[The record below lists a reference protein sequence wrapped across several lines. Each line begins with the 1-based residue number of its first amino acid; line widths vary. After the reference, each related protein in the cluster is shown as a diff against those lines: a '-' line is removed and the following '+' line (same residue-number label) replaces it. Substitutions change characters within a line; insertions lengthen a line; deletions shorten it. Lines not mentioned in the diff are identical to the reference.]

1 MTKFY
6 VGKNSESCGRHSVH
20 RAGCIYLPAP
30 ESVLY
35 LGKLASSFSA
45 VAAAKKTYE
54 RINGCGHC
62 APECHLN

>member
-1 MTKFY
+1 MMKFY
-6 VGKNSESCGRHSVH
+6 VNKESESCGRHEVH

-30 ESVLY
+30 EGALY

-45 VAAAKKTYE
+45 VAAARKMYH
-54 RINGCGHC
+54 RINGCCHC